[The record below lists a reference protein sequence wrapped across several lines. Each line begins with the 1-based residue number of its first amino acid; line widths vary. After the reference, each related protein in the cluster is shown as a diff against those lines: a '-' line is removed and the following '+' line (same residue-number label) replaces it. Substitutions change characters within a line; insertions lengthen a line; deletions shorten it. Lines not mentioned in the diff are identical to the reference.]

1 MVVNFYKMNEKQ
13 APASIAGGTRTLSL
27 TASRQDDPSMASIY
41 TEHSVF
47 LDHTIKQA
55 ISQHLYT
62 INAIKS
68 E

>member
-1 MVVNFYKMNEKQ
+1 MNEEQ
-13 APASIAGGTRTLSL
+13 APAC
-27 TASRQDDPSMASIY
+27 TASGLRAICCAASSLEDPGIASIY
-41 TEHSVF
+41 TEHSLC
-47 LDHTIKQA
+47 LDQTIKQA